1 MYTDPVWFIYLLKVW
16 IRFFF
21 FIFGRMTSNF
31 KLLSFSTLPSSYLC
45 RIGAISWWFK
55 KAA

>member
-21 FIFGRMTSNF
+21 IFGGMTSNF
-31 KLLSFSTLPSSYLC
+31 KLLSFSTLPCSFLW
-45 RIGAISWWFK
+45 RIGAISWLFE